1 MRLTGALKTM
11 LGWTTVRELLGEGRI
26 SRSRDG
32 MEMALNPLVAA
43 KRVCEL
49 RDWSASNLEINKIL
63 YLAQMVFLG
72 RNNGREPLV
81 SENFEAWDYGPVLP
95 SVYYRAKAFG
105 KQPVQNVFRFLPDAT
120 GEEAAIIAEAVE
132 SVRGK
137 TPGQLV
143 AITHWEKGAWA
154 TYYKAGSKS
163 IVIPND
169 AILEEY
175 RKRAA

>member
-1 MRLTGALKTM
+1 MRLTSALRTM
-11 LGWTTVRELLGEGRI
+11 LGSLIVRELPGGRQI
-26 SRSRDG
+26 SWNRDE

-72 RNNGREPLV
+72 RNNGTRPLV

-95 SVYYRAKAFG
+95 SVYYRAKTFG
-105 KQPVQNVFRFLPDAT
+105 KQPVQNVFRYLPDAT

-163 IVIPND
+163 IVIPNE